1 MSFLGE
7 ALGRHRDEGKESG
20 SLSGFSFLFNYV
32 FAERDR
38 GSQGPRSYKGP
49 MSVGSGRLEK
59 PIRLEGAPAT
69 VSYGFHITGLG
80 LTSASFLT
88 TILL

>member
-1 MSFLGE
+1 M
-7 ALGRHRDEGKESG
+7 
-20 SLSGFSFLFNYV
+20 
-32 FAERDR
+32 
-38 GSQGPRSYKGP
+38 
-49 MSVGSGRLEK
+49 GSGRLEK